1 MNTLFLKKKGSKIIE
16 EKDQNSTDLEK
27 CLNEV
32 SEKWRV
38 IVLGGLE
45 GNFTQSLA
53 NLNTLYSFK
62 HEISVLG
69 QENVIFFLRPG
80 KHLVH
85 CKKLTKVG
93 LIPLGLPCNSITT
106 KGLKWNL
113 SKLLFF

>member
-1 MNTLFLKKKGSKIIE
+1 
-16 EKDQNSTDLEK
+16 
-27 CLNEV
+27 
-32 SEKWRV
+32 
-38 IVLGGLE
+38 VLGGLE

-113 SKLLFF
+113 NKSKLAFGGLISTSNKMEEDYAEIEISDPILWICDFRK